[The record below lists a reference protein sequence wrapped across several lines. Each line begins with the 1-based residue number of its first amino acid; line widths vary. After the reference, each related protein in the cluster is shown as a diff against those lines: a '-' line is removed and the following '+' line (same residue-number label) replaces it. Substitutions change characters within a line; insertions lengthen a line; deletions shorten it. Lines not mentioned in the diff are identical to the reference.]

1 MKKRFYTIGSLICA
15 GLLAVFGFGSCK
27 SGKALQAERTRL
39 TTQADSLT
47 RRLADLEGQLDY
59 TMERIARLQADTH
72 LAMYGGPNMTE
83 EERREMMRAVEQ
95 KERAAR
101 EALKVEQANEQKLK
115 SEIVQ
120 TRERFSDVN
129 TQLYQLNNK

>member
-47 RRLADLEGQLDY
+47 RRLADLEGQLEN

-83 EERREMMRAVEQ
+83 EERREMLRAVEQ

-115 SEIVQ
+115 SEI
-120 TRERFSDVN
+120 TN
-129 TQLYQLNNK
+129 TLAELNGIQGRLDQLK

>member
-47 RRLADLEGQLDY
+47 RRLADLEGQLEN

-72 LAMYGGPNMTE
+72 LA
-83 EERREMMRAVEQ
+83 RREMMRAVEQ

-120 TRERFSDVN
+120 TRERFSDVS

>member
-47 RRLADLEGQLDY
+47 RRLSNLEGQLDY

-115 SEIVQ
+115 SEI
-120 TRERFSDVN
+120 TN
-129 TQLYQLNNK
+129 TLAELNGIQGRLGQMK

>member
-47 RRLADLEGQLDY
+47 RRLSNLEGQLDY

-115 SEIVQ
+115 SEI
-120 TRERFSDVN
+120 TN
-129 TQLYQLNNK
+129 TLAELNGIQGRLDQLK

>member
-47 RRLADLEGQLDY
+47 RRLSNLEGQLDY

-115 SEIVQ
+115 SEITNPLAELNGIQ
-120 TRERFSDVN
+120 DRLD
-129 TQLYQLNNK
+129 QLK

>member
-47 RRLADLEGQLDY
+47 RRLADLEAQLEN
-59 TMERIARLQADTH
+59 TMDRIARLQADTH

-83 EERREMMRAVEQ
+83 EERREMLRAVEQ

-115 SEIVQ
+115 SEI
-120 TRERFSDVN
+120 TN
-129 TQLYQLNNK
+129 TLAELNGIQDRLGQLK

>member
-27 SGKALQAERTRL
+27 SGKALQAERTKL

-47 RRLADLEGQLDY
+47 RRLSNLEGQLDY

-115 SEIVQ
+115 SEI
-120 TRERFSDVN
+120 TN
-129 TQLYQLNNK
+129 TLAELNGIQDRLGQLK

>member
-47 RRLADLEGQLDY
+47 RRLSNLEGQLDY

-115 SEIVQ
+115 SEI
-120 TRERFSDVN
+120 TN
-129 TQLYQLNNK
+129 TLAELNGIQGRLGQLK

>member
-47 RRLADLEGQLDY
+47 RRLSNLEGQLDY

-83 EERREMMRAVEQ
+83 EERREMLRAVEQ

-115 SEIVQ
+115 SEI
-120 TRERFSDVN
+120 TN
-129 TQLYQLNNK
+129 TLAELNGIQDRLGQLK

>member
-72 LAMYGGPNMTE
+72 LAMYGGP
-83 EERREMMRAVEQ
+83 
-95 KERAAR
+95 K
-101 EALKVEQANEQKLK
+101 KG
-115 SEIVQ
+115 
-120 TRERFSDVN
+120 TRSTRSA
-129 TQLYQLNNK
+129 QSGAS

>member
-47 RRLADLEGQLDY
+47 RRLSKKRDD
-59 TMERIARLQADTH
+59 ARCGTK
-72 LAMYGGPNMTE
+72 G
-83 EERREMMRAVEQ
+83 
-95 KERAAR
+95 
-101 EALKVEQANEQKLK
+101 
-115 SEIVQ
+115 
-120 TRERFSDVN
+120 TRSTRSA
-129 TQLYQLNNK
+129 QSGAS

>member
-47 RRLADLEGQLDY
+47 RRLADLEAQLEN
-59 TMERIARLQADTH
+59 TMDRIARLNADTH

-115 SEIVQ
+115 SEI
-120 TRERFSDVN
+120 TN
-129 TQLYQLNNK
+129 TLAELNGIQDRLGQLK

>member
-47 RRLADLEGQLDY
+47 RRLSNLEGQLDY

-83 EERREMMRAVEQ
+83 EERREMLRVVEE

-115 SEIVQ
+115 SEI
-120 TRERFSDVN
+120 TN
-129 TQLYQLNNK
+129 TLAELNGIQGRLDQLK

>member
-47 RRLADLEGQLDY
+47 RRLADLEGQLEN
-59 TMERIARLQADTH
+59 TMERIARLNADTH

-115 SEIVQ
+115 SEI
-120 TRERFSDVN
+120 TN
-129 TQLYQLNNK
+129 TLAELNGIQDRLGQLK

>member
-47 RRLADLEGQLDY
+47 RRLSNLEGQLDY
-59 TMERIARLQADTH
+59 TMERIALLQADTH

-115 SEIVQ
+115 SEI
-120 TRERFSDVN
+120 TN
-129 TQLYQLNNK
+129 TLAELNGIQDRLGQLK

>member
-47 RRLADLEGQLDY
+47 RRLSNLEGQLDY

-83 EERREMMRAVEQ
+83 EERREMMRVVEE

-115 SEIVQ
+115 SEI
-120 TRERFSDVN
+120 TN
-129 TQLYQLNNK
+129 TLAELNGIQDRLGQLK

>member
-15 GLLAVFGFGSCK
+15 GLLDVFGFGSCK

-47 RRLADLEGQLDY
+47 RRLADLEAQLEN
-59 TMERIARLQADTH
+59 TMDRIARLNADTH

-83 EERREMMRAVEQ
+83 EERREMLRAVEQ

-115 SEIVQ
+115 SEI
-120 TRERFSDVN
+120 TN
-129 TQLYQLNNK
+129 TLAELNGIQDRLGQLK

>member
-47 RRLADLEGQLDY
+47 RRLGELEGQLEY
-59 TMERIARLQADTH
+59 TIERIARLQADTH

-83 EERREMMRAVEQ
+83 EERREMMRAVEE

-115 SEIVQ
+115 SEI
-120 TRERFSDVN
+120 TN
-129 TQLYQLNNK
+129 THAELTGIQNRLDQLK

>member
-47 RRLADLEGQLDY
+47 RRLSNLEGQLDY

-83 EERREMMRAVEQ
+83 EERREMLRAVEQ

-115 SEIVQ
+115 SEI
-120 TRERFSDVN
+120 TN
-129 TQLYQLNNK
+129 TLAELNGIQGRLGQLK

>member
-1 MKKRFYTIGSLICA
+1 MKKRFYTVGSLICA

-39 TTQADSLT
+39 TAQSDSLGA
-47 RRLADLEGQLDY
+47 RLADLEREFVNTKIKIEQL
-59 TMERIARLQADTH
+59 EAGTH

-83 EERREMMRAVEQ
+83 EERQRMQRAVEE

-101 EALKVEQANEQKLK
+101 EALKAEQEHAQKIDA
-115 SEIVQ
+115 EIHQ
-120 TRERFSDVN
+120 TQSKFSDVM
-129 TQLYQLNNK
+129 TRLEQLKSK

>member
-47 RRLADLEGQLDY
+47 RRLSNLEGQLDY

-83 EERREMMRAVEQ
+83 EERREMMRVVGE

-115 SEIVQ
+115 SEI
-120 TRERFSDVN
+120 TN
-129 TQLYQLNNK
+129 TLAELNGIQGRLDQLK

>member
-47 RRLADLEGQLDY
+47 RRLSNLEGQLDY

-115 SEIVQ
+115 SEI
-120 TRERFSDVN
+120 TN
-129 TQLYQLNNK
+129 TLAELNGIQDRLGQLK

>member
-47 RRLADLEGQLDY
+47 RRLSNLEGQLDY

-83 EERREMMRAVEQ
+83 EERREMLRAVEQ

-115 SEIVQ
+115 SEI
-120 TRERFSDVN
+120 TN
-129 TQLYQLNNK
+129 TLAELNGIQGRLDQLK

>member
-47 RRLADLEGQLDY
+47 RRLSNLEGQLDY

-115 SEIVQ
+115 SEI
-120 TRERFSDVN
+120 TN
-129 TQLYQLNNK
+129 TLAELNGIQDRLDQLK

>member
-47 RRLADLEGQLDY
+47 RRLADLEAQLEN
-59 TMERIARLQADTH
+59 TMDRIARLNADTH

-115 SEIVQ
+115 SEI
-120 TRERFSDVN
+120 TN
-129 TQLYQLNNK
+129 TLAELNGIQGRLDQLK

>member
-27 SGKALQAERTRL
+27 SGKTLQAERTRL

-47 RRLADLEGQLDY
+47 RRLSNLEGQLDY

-83 EERREMMRAVEQ
+83 EERREMLRVVEE

-115 SEIVQ
+115 SEI
-120 TRERFSDVN
+120 TN
-129 TQLYQLNNK
+129 TLAELNGIQGRLDQLK

>member
-47 RRLADLEGQLDY
+47 RRLADLEGQLEN

-115 SEIVQ
+115 SEI
-120 TRERFSDVN
+120 TN
-129 TQLYQLNNK
+129 TLAELNGIQGRLDQLK

>member
-47 RRLADLEGQLDY
+47 RRLADLEVQLEN
-59 TMERIARLQADTH
+59 TMDRIARLNADTH

-83 EERREMMRAVEQ
+83 EERSEMLRKKKK

-120 TRERFSDVN
+120 TRERFSDVS
-129 TQLYQLNNK
+129 TQLNQLNNK

>member
-47 RRLADLEGQLDY
+47 RRLADLEGQLEN

-115 SEIVQ
+115 SEI
-120 TRERFSDVN
+120 TN
-129 TQLYQLNNK
+129 TLAELNGIQDRLGQLK

>member
-47 RRLADLEGQLDY
+47 RRLSNLEGQLDY

-95 KERAAR
+95 KER
-101 EALKVEQANEQKLK
+101 
-115 SEIVQ
+115 S
-120 TRERFSDVN
+120 TRSA
-129 TQLYQLNNK
+129 QSGAS